1 MSAPATR
8 QIRLSERRLLRT
20 ETVNVT
26 QATDEPAF
34 TVSYSTKLPIVVDT
48 PGRYLVKVWQEQD
61 LSVTVETTSLDRV
74 RSVDVLDRATMLE
87 ELIKEQVDIVRD
99 LNPQTSQSR
108 NLIQIFTSC
117 QRLLGIALTPGIGDN
132 AAHRIMDQVSAIV
145 GIHGT

>member
-117 QRLLGIALTPGIGDN
+117 QRLLGIALTPR
-132 AAHRIMDQVSAIV
+132 HR
-145 GIHGT
+145 